1 MTEIKEYDGYVI
13 HVLIPKECSD
23 EVDFNLHSEWT
34 FDDLLNLGAEID
46 FTGPISFTDTVPST
60 WEGPASGSRRA

>member
-13 HVLIPKECSD
+13 HVLLPAGMWDLAERRLWVEFTADIKDLGGDVTITDPIPFK
-23 EVDFNLHSEWT
+23 
-34 FDDLLNLGAEID
+34 
-46 FTGPISFTDTVPST
+46 DTVPST